1 MKKLT
6 ICCDF
11 DDTMNQLL
19 PAWINWLNNKYNLNV
34 QLDEVDTWYIDKIFP
49 TLTEDQIYEPL
60 NTPDFCLHN
69 YIILV
74 V

>member
-19 PAWINWLNNKYNLNV
+19 PAWIGWLNNKYTLNV
-34 QLDEVDTWYIDKIFP
+34 QLDEVDTWYIGEL
-49 TLTEDQIYEPL
+49 LTTKVIQLPNSTFFALIIQ
-60 NTPDFCLHN
+60 CLT
-69 YIILV
+69 
-74 V
+74 